1 MSKFM
6 AAALLGLAATV
17 QAATS
22 LGEIKHV
29 VMMMMENRSLQH
41 VRLGHTR
48 FLYVIHGRLLTSQ
61 YFGTMAGVRGF
72 ADPNVQINPKNNLP
86 IWYQ

>member
-1 MSKFM
+1 MSKFTT
-6 AAALLGLAATV
+6 AALLGLAATV

-41 VRLGHTR
+41 V
-48 FLYVIHGRLLTSQ
+48 S
-61 YFGTMAGVRGF
+61 
-72 ADPNVQINPKNNLP
+72 NPSCGL
-86 IWYQ
+86 

>member
-1 MSKFM
+1 MPLSGPSTMSKFT

-17 QAATS
+17 QAASS

-41 VRLGHTR
+41 VSSL
-48 FLYVIHGRLLTSQ
+48 SE
-61 YFGTMAGVRGF
+61 
-72 ADPNVQINPKNNLP
+72 
-86 IWYQ
+86 